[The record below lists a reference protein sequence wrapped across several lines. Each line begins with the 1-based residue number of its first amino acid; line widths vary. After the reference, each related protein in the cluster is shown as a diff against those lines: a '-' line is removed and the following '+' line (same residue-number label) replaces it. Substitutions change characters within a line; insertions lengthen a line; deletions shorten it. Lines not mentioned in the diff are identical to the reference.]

1 MKPAR
6 KLLTDIKMRIYGF
19 CALFCFIG
27 LNPIMALAE
36 SDAGPSDPSSV
47 QVESFSDTWTGR
59 PIPAEES
66 TFIEIIKKA
75 QKSFAAGGDKDTIRT
90 QRKSSLST
98 WGQTKFKGWIGLLSH
113 MPDDG
118 GDGNISIRITINQDI
133 TLETPFEIAP
143 SSNIFKTANPLAYG
157 TIVEISGEFV
167 PDAKDFFKET
177 SLTSHGGLEA
187 PGWLVRI
194 DSFKALD

>member
-1 MKPAR
+1 
-6 KLLTDIKMRIYGF
+6 MRVSGF
-19 CALFCFIG
+19 CALLCFLS
-27 LNPIMALAE
+27 LNPIMAHAE
-36 SDAGPSDPSSV
+36 ADAGPIDPSGA
-47 QVESFSDTWTGR
+47 QLESSSDTWTGR

-66 TFIEIIKKA
+66 TFIEINKKA
-75 QKSFAAGGDKDTIRT
+75 QKSVAAGGDKDTIRN
-90 QRKSSLST
+90 QRKSSLSAF
-98 WGQTKFKGWIGLLSH
+98 GQKKFKGWIGLLSH

-118 GDGNISIRITINQDI
+118 GDGNISIRITISQDI

-143 SSNIFKTANPLAYG
+143 SSNIFKTANPLPYG

-177 SLTSHGGLEA
+177 SFTSNGGLEA